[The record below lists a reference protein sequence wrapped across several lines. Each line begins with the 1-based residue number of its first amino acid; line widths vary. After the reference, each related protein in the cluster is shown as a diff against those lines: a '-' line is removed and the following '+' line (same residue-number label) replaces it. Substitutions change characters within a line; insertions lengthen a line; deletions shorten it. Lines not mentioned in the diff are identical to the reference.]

1 MFQKQV
7 LAQKAIQL
15 SILVVRPNKSGK
27 PLITVHL
34 TSQIKLISKHF
45 LKIIRMIRTSL
56 KLGRS
61 LSMIHILQIKTVTKV
76 DLGKHRNQKAVVL
89 LSLWLNK
96 TKRGQNQINYTNW
109 AKAKNKQKNQI
120 YQFAIKKLN
129 KKLLNFIRNSRALML
144 CRKSAIV

>member
-7 LAQKAIQL
+7 LALKAIQL

-27 PLITVHL
+27 PLITAHL
-34 TSQIKLISKHF
+34 INQIKLISKHF

-56 KLGRS
+56 KLGRR

-76 DLGKHRNQKAVVL
+76 DLGKHQNLKAVVL

-96 TKRGQNQINYTNW
+96 TKHGQN
-109 AKAKNKQKNQI
+109 
-120 YQFAIKKLN
+120 
-129 KKLLNFIRNSRALML
+129 
-144 CRKSAIV
+144 